1 MADKEKGK
9 QIFAR
14 ACSACHTLEKG
25 GKNKNGPNLYG
36 LFGRKS
42 GALSDF
48 RYSEANKQ
56 AGIIWNDSTLDEFL
70 ENPKKFLPG
79 NRMVFAGLKKA
90 VDRRDII
97 AYMKDATK

>member
-9 QIFAR
+9 QIFLK

-25 GKNKNGPNLYG
+25 GRNKNGPNLSG
-36 LFGRKS
+36 IFGRKS
-42 GALSDF
+42 GVVIGFNYSDV
-48 RYSEANKQ
+48 NKN
-56 AGIIWNDSTLDEFL
+56 AGIIWNESTLDEFL

-90 VDRRDII
+90 VDRRDLI
-97 AYMKDATK
+97 AYMKDACK